1 MGLIKEDTRSLDNG
15 LYIYI
20 HIYMYVYYHCA
31 FKRDLDGLSG

>member
-15 LYIYI
+15 SYIYI
-20 HIYMYVYYHCA
+20 HIYIYYHCA